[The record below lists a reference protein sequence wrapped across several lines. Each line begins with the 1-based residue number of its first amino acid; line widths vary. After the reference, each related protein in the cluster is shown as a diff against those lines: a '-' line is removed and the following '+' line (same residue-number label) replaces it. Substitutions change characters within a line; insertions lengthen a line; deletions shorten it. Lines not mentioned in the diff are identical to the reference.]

1 MASGAGTSRG
11 RQQPECGRSGQNSYN
26 GRMSIVS
33 AVDAKNRFSD
43 LLRRAEHG
51 RERVVVQRHGKP
63 VAAIV
68 STDDLRR
75 LEALED
81 EEDLADAAASL
92 KEARSKGT
100 TALEV
105 VLRRHGLEQL
115 LVAAPRRRR
124 DAKARVASSRTK
136 A

>member
-1 MASGAGTSRG
+1 MAA
-11 RQQPECGRSGQNSYN
+11 
-26 GRMSIVS
+26 MSTVTV
-33 AVDAKNRFSD
+33 VDAKNRFSD

-81 EEDLADAAASL
+81 RDDLADAAASL

-100 TALEV
+100 TALDV
-105 VLRRHGLEQL
+105 VLRRHGLEHL
-115 LVAAPRRRR
+115 LVAPVPRRRSVKAR
-124 DAKARVASSRTK
+124 PAERRAKA
-136 A
+136 

>member
-1 MASGAGTSRG
+1 
-11 RQQPECGRSGQNSYN
+11 
-26 GRMSIVS
+26 MSIVS
-33 AVDAKNRFSD
+33 VVDAKNRFSD

-100 TALEV
+100 TALEA

-115 LVAAPRRRR
+115 LVAAPPRRRA
-124 DAKARVASSRTK
+124 AKGRVARPRTK

>member
-1 MASGAGTSRG
+1 MISDCSD
-11 RQQPECGRSGQNSYN
+11 QNGYT
-26 GRMSIVS
+26 GLMLTVTV
-33 AVDAKNRFSD
+33 VDAKKRFSD

-51 RERVVVQRHGKP
+51 NERVMVQRHGKP
-63 VAAIV
+63 VAVIV

-81 EEDLADAAASL
+81 VDDLADATAAL

-100 TALEV
+100 TALDV
-105 VLRRHGLEQL
+105 VLRRHGLAHL
-115 LVAAPRRRR
+115 LVASLSGRRA
-124 DAKARVASSRTK
+124 AKTRAASRRTK

>member
-1 MASGAGTSRG
+1 MAH
-11 RQQPECGRSGQNSYN
+11 
-26 GRMSIVS
+26 MSTVTV
-33 AVDAKNRFSD
+33 VDAKNRFSD

-81 EEDLADAAASL
+81 MEDVADAAASL
-92 KEARSKGT
+92 KEARAKGT
-100 TALEV
+100 TALDV
-105 VLRRHGLEQL
+105 VLRRHGLGHL
-115 LVAAPRRRR
+115 LTPAAPRRRAAKTR
-124 DAKARVASSRTK
+124 AVSARAKA
-136 A
+136 

>member
-1 MASGAGTSRG
+1 
-11 RQQPECGRSGQNSYN
+11 
-26 GRMSIVS
+26 MSIVS
-33 AVDAKNRFSD
+33 VVDAKNRFSD

-63 VAAIV
+63 VAAII

-81 EEDLADAAASL
+81 GEDLTDAAASL

-124 DAKARVASSRTK
+124 GAKAGVASPRTK

>member
-1 MASGAGTSRG
+1 MT
-11 RQQPECGRSGQNSYN
+11 
-26 GRMSIVS
+26 IVTV
-33 AVDAKNRFSD
+33 VDAKNRFSD

-81 EEDLADAAASL
+81 MEDAADAEASL

-100 TALEV
+100 TMLDV
-105 VLRRHGLEQL
+105 VLRRHGLEHL
-115 LVAAPRRRR
+115 LVGAAPRRRA
-124 DAKARVASSRTK
+124 AKTAAGKRRAK
-136 A
+136 G